1 MPNISGAED
10 AASIHETFVCVMSA
24 SALLSVL
31 TGGALNGAPGAPVS
45 GTRLDGA
52 AATDLNGMD
61 EAGAPR
67 FSQFMDAQTKPAQTG
82 KTGRDISV
90 EPAMPAAYGTLLRGL
105 PPTVDAAASA
115 TDVTDS
121 TQAATAPEPS
131 TAVDPALIS
140 APPIQGDEMADEETG
155 TDDALP
161 VEALVVP
168 ATVPV
173 QTATQPAATSSV
185 ASTASGSATAYKMAE
200 IAAALTAQSVDDT
213 TQDASGAEGE
223 AVQNTEQTQA
233 TTQAV
238 RQAQTASTQAANAQT
253 ASAHPVLAQVA
264 QTPSRLQNLSPKH
277 ASATKGEASESL
289 AATDSKSGTSRI
301 SVEAAPT
308 ETLKSADARPAA
320 PATATDAAIQSLTN
334 ETAPQDTEA
343 PSAEPIEQQQ
353 AEVRSTDTT
362 RLSRATVET
371 TAQIAASILRKLEGR
386 TTRFDMVLTPEDLGS
401 VNVSMEIDAEGHMT
415 ARLAFDSPAAA
426 SEMRAR
432 AEELRRQLV
441 EAGFQLSENALEFT
455 DRENNPRGGFQQFLS
470 DERSNRR
477 AFAGGNRLAAEAD
490 ASVAPVWTPVTLS
503 PSGVDMKV

>member
-31 TGGALNGAPGAPVS
+31 TGGALNGAPGTPVS
-45 GTRLDGA
+45 DARLDGA
-52 AATDLNGMD
+52 ADTGLNGMD
-61 EAGAPR
+61 KAGAPR
-67 FSQFMDAQTKPAQTG
+67 FSQLMDAQTKATQTG
-82 KTGRDISV
+82 KTGKDVSV
-90 EPAMPAAYGTLLRGL
+90 EAAMPAAYGALLRGL
-105 PPTVDAAASA
+105 PPTVVAEASV
-115 TDVTDS
+115 TDVTDNAL
-121 TQAATAPEPS
+121 AAPSPEPA

-140 APPIQGDEMADEETG
+140 APPKQGDEIADEETG

-161 VEALVVP
+161 VETLVVP
-168 ATVPV
+168 APHPV
-173 QTATQPAATSSV
+173 QTIIQTAAASSV
-185 ASTASGSATAYKMAE
+185 ASTSSGSATAFKMAE
-200 IAAALTAQSVDDT
+200 IAAALTAQSADDT
-213 TQDASGAEGE
+213 AQDTSGAEGE
-223 AVQNTEQTQA
+223 ANTSTEQTEA
-233 TTQAV
+233 TTQPV
-238 RQAQTASTQAANAQT
+238 RQAQTVSSQATST
-253 ASAHPVLAQVA
+253 HPILAQVS

-277 ASATKGEASESL
+277 ASATKGETSESL
-289 AATDSKSGTSRI
+289 AATDNKSGTSRT
-301 SVEAAPT
+301 SA
-308 ETLKSADARPAA
+308 ETLPSEMVKSADARTAA

-334 ETAPQDTEA
+334 DTAPQDTEA
-343 PSAEPIEQQQ
+343 PSAEPLEQQQ
-353 AEVRSTDTT
+353 AEVRGTDTT

-455 DRENNPRGGFQQFLS
+455 DRENNSRGGFQQFLS

-490 ASVAPVWTPVTLS
+490 ASVTPVWTPVTLS